1 MFALCSSLSLRK
13 EVAMSKPTTYDFSE
27 TAAFLDESVQ
37 LGDLY
42 EMACDGMRILSAPK
56 RYLTREKRRE
66 LWHILLTCADFIDT
80 INLK

>member
-1 MFALCSSLSLRK
+1 
-13 EVAMSKPTTYDFSE
+13 MSKPTTYDFSE

-42 EMACDGMRILSAPK
+42 EMVIAGMRILSAPK
-56 RYLTREKRRE
+56 KYIDKEQQRE

-80 INLK
+80 ITLK